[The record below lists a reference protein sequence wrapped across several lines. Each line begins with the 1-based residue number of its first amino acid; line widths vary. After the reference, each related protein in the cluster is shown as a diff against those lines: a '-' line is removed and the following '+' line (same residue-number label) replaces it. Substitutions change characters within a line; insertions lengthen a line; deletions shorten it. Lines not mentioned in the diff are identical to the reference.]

1 MHMEEYFLIRKTDDK
16 RKPVAVDLFCGVGG
30 LGLGVEQAGFNV
42 RAAFDLLPF
51 NTHSYAKNFPSTRSI
66 TADLSKCSGEDIRI
80 LGKIGSA
87 DIDLVF
93 GGPPCQGFSYGGK
106 RDLNDGRNLLLLDF
120 IRIVRQLRPKYFLME
135 NVQGLVS
142 EQCYPVLE
150 TFIRRAK
157 RAGYGIVEPVQVLNA
172 VDFGVPQRRKR
183 VIVLGYRNDM
193 SPPTY
198 PAASAQRNARHR
210 RSSMTVLDAF
220 DGLPLIEGNADLFT
234 QDIFR
239 GKIPRPRRKYARIL
253 QGLEQDSDDHSEP
266 RILDSFTG
274 FLRTRHSLSTIR
286 RFEATKPGSV
296 EPISR
301 YFRLDWGSIAPTL
314 RAGTGEDHGRHT
326 APRPIHPD
334 YPRCITTREAAR
346 LHSFPDWFVF
356 HGTRWNDFRQIG
368 NSVPPLLARAVA
380 KEILHCIQSDV

>member
-1 MHMEEYFLIRKTDDK
+1 MEVQFLSRRSEKQ
-16 RKPVAVDLFCGVGG
+16 RKPLAVDLFCGVGG
-30 LGLGVEQAGFNV
+30 LGLGVEQAGFDV

-51 NTHSYAKNFPSTRSI
+51 NTSSYSQNFPHTKTVAS
-66 TADLSKCSGEDIRI
+66 DLSKCSGADLRS
-80 LGKIGSA
+80 LGGLGNA

-93 GGPPCQGFSYGGK
+93 GGPPCQGFSFGGK
-106 RDLNDGRNLLLLDF
+106 RDLDDGRNLLLLDF
-120 IRIVRQLRPKYFLME
+120 VRLVRQLRPKYFLME
-135 NVQGLVS
+135 NVLGLVS

-150 TFIRRAK
+150 TFMRRAK

-193 SPPTY
+193 PAPSY
-198 PAASAQRNARHR
+198 PKTLHQKDAGLK

-220 DGLPLIEGNADLFT
+220 DGLPSIE
-234 QDIFR
+234 QDESLYHEDVFR
-239 GKIPRPRRKYARIL
+239 GKLPRPRRRYARIL
-253 QGLEQDSDDHSEP
+253 QGIERDEDDRSEP
-266 RILDSFTG
+266 RRLNAFTG
-274 FLRTRHSLSTIR
+274 FLRTRHSASTVR

-296 EPISR
+296 EPVSR
-301 YFRLDWGSIAPTL
+301 YFRLDWSSIAPTL
-314 RAGTGEDHGRHT
+314 RAGTGADHGRHT

-334 YPRCITTREAAR
+334 FPRCITTREAAR

-380 KEILHCIQSDV
+380 KELINCIRSDI